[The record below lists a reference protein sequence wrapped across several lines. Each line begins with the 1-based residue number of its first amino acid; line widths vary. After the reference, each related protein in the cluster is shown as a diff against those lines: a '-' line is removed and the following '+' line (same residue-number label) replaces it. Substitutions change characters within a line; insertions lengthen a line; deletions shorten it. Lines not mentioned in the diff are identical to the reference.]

1 MENTLLVICVGIN
14 IAWIFQNL
22 NLYSQEPSL
31 YVVKGIAILDND
43 GKRILAKYYDTKMF
57 PTAKEQ
63 RAFEKNMFNKTHRA
77 SVEIVM
83 LENTTCVYRS
93 YVDLFFY
100 VIGSNNENEVTYRLL
115 KFLGF

>member
-1 MENTLLVICVGIN
+1 
-14 IAWIFQNL
+14 
-22 NLYSQEPSL
+22 
-31 YVVKGIAILDND
+31 
-43 GKRILAKYYDTKMF
+43 MF

-63 RAFEKNMFNKTHRA
+63 KAFEKNMFNKTHRA

-100 VIGSNNENEVTYRLL
+100 VIGSNNENEVNIL
-115 KFLGF
+115 KRKFSGFSLINIYATCS